1 MILINSKLKVTESF
15 SLNKKSNS
23 DMDEEIKLLNVKE
36 ATTFK
41 KHATNSFKI
50 QCTQLLSNL
59 FNDTMNNSEC
69 PDE

>member
-23 DMDEEIKLLNVKE
+23 DMEEEIKLLNVKE

-41 KHATNSFKI
+41 KDATNSFKI

-59 FNDTMNNSEC
+59 FNNTMNNSEC

>member
-23 DMDEEIKLLNVKE
+23 DMEEEIKLLNVKE

-41 KHATNSFKI
+41 KDATNSFKI
-50 QCTQLLSNL
+50 QCT
-59 FNDTMNNSEC
+59 
-69 PDE
+69 